1 MKRKLFI
8 FLTIM
13 LVSALN
19 ASAETNGKTKVIG
32 LKPVTYLADGT
43 IVNTSFSE
51 GTETIQVEVE
61 TTTPEE
67 VNETWIEIVIVKD
80 GLEVTYGSFNPMNNQ
95 LSFNLTAFG
104 NGTYQ
109 VWTVAET
116 DAQLIA
122 ILIVE

>member
-19 ASAETNGKTKVIG
+19 ASAETGGKTKVIG

-104 NGTYQ
+104 NGTYE
-109 VWTVAET
+109 VWTVAELE
-116 DAQLIA
+116 AQLLA
-122 ILIVE
+122 IIIVE

>member
-1 MKRKLFI
+1 MKHKLFI

-19 ASAETNGKTKVIG
+19 ASAEGKTKVIG

-104 NGTYQ
+104 NGTYE